1 MVEREELPAIRIAR
15 RFRFRRSDLDHYLR
29 AHLSTAPSSQNGNTA
44 KHIVPDVVVPAE
56 EPDQEEFDGAA
67 GPRDDAGGSLLKEQA
82 RAFGAQSAKLRKQAA
97 QLEIEQ
103 KLLEI
108 EKQRLA
114 LRKEDLSRID
124 QALAIADR
132 LVNMLQPEADAK
144 TKATL
149 LQNVLP
155 TILQPEQ
162 SRSLESALS
171 VLKRDTQVETT
182 ATN

>member
-1 MVEREELPAIRIAR
+1 MHTTPEAVESTEEI
-15 RFRFRRSDLDHYLR
+15 
-29 AHLSTAPSSQNGNTA
+29 
-44 KHIVPDVVVPAE
+44 E
-56 EPDQEEFDGAA
+56 QEEFDVPTE
-67 GPRDDAGGSLLKEQA
+67 PRDEANGSHLKEQA
-82 RAFGAQSAKLRKQAA
+82 RSFGAQSAKLRKQAA
-97 QLEIEQ
+97 Q
-103 KLLEI
+103 LEI

-149 LQNVLP
+149 LQTLLP
-155 TILQPEQ
+155 TILPPEQ

-171 VLKRDTQVETT
+171 DLKRGAEVETT
-182 ATN
+182 TTN